1 MAKAN
6 TYLKRV
12 FGMELIALSPRD
24 LGDGA
29 SAEAAASSKKS
40 KTKKKK
46 KGNAAAQGE
55 DEESSASDEASAPTT
70 KKKRSV
76 AAKFFALRS
85 ILPSEVIEKAILP
98 MPDVDANHPNNTD
111 RFMEDVQAELGSAG
125 MNRDELKDWKIGRD
139 EILDWRTGPEQRT
152 LMGVLNVILALIM
165 VNERVLTD
173 GESMLAV
180 AGRGR

>member
-1 MAKAN
+1 
-6 TYLKRV
+6 
-12 FGMELIALSPRD
+12 
-24 LGDGA
+24 
-29 SAEAAASSKKS
+29 
-40 KTKKKK
+40 
-46 KGNAAAQGE
+46 
-55 DEESSASDEASAPTT
+55 
-70 KKKRSV
+70 
-76 AAKFFALRS
+76 
-85 ILPSEVIEKAILP
+85 